1 MKKSEIKE
9 LRETARMFIYAINK
23 KNELLERTKNEEVS
37 DEEIEEVNKEI
48 EELAVFVEELVK
60 RDNVATLRKAV
71 EIVKEKMQ

>member
-1 MKKSEIKE
+1 MKRNEIEE

-23 KNELLERTKNEEVS
+23 KNELWEKTENEEAS

-48 EELAVFVEELVK
+48 EELAVFVEELLK
-60 RDNVATLRKAV
+60 RDNVDTLRKAV